1 MSALQKKNNPARTIV
16 VATLAIILVGFV
28 AFATSQVAASRQPDV
43 TGGTQVFKVDTA
55 SGKFVPAVISAKAGL
70 PIEIVFGAGGN
81 ACAASATFDSATF
94 KLAADLVVNTADGG
108 TAKLPAL
115 AAGTYEWIAACSD
128 VGGTITV
135 Q

>member
-1 MSALQKKNNPARTIV
+1 MSALAKKKNPARVIV

-43 TGGTQVFKVDTA
+43 SGGTQVFKVDTA
-55 SGKFVPAVISAKAGL
+55 SGKFVPSVITAKAGV

-81 ACAASATFDSATF
+81 ACAASATFEFAEG
-94 KLAADLVVNTADGG
+94 LVVPTTDGG

-115 AAGTYEWIAACSD
+115 QAGTYTWIAACGD
-128 VGGTITV
+128 IGGTITV